1 VVEWWSGGVVEWWS
15 GGVAEWRSGGV
26 AEWRSGG
33 VAEWRS
39 GGGRSMAF
47 INDCQRSP
55 LPIPFQPL
63 SLISERLHYHYH

>member
-1 VVEWWSGGVVEWWS
+1 VVEWW
-15 GGVAEWRSGGV
+15 
-26 AEWRSGG
+26 
-33 VAEWRS
+33 S

-63 SLISERLHYHYH
+63 SLISERLHYHYHYH